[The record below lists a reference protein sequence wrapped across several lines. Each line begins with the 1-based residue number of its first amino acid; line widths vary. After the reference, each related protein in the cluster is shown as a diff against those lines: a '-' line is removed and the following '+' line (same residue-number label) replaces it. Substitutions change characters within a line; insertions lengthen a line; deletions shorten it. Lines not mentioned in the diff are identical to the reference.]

1 MEGHLM
7 MSKKERERLKIL
19 ARVKGKELKMKDA
32 AELSEA
38 LVTGSVGGSTN
49 GGVSQGMAAWGIGV
63 IETIQL
69 RIPLDV

>member
-49 GGVSQGMAAWGIGV
+49 GGVIQGMAAWGIGV